1 MHCRIRIKE
10 HLDPSWQEWLAD
22 LEVVHE
28 VEGTTLLI
36 GQLLDQ
42 AALYG
47 VLLTIRRLG
56 LSSLSLQT
64 SEAPAHEEPEEPS
77 SRVRQIGSNEDRFC
91 PHSKL
96 YFL

>member
-1 MHCRIRIKE
+1 MHCCIRIKE

-28 VEGTTLLI
+28 VEGATPLI

-47 VLLTIRRLG
+47 VLLTIRRPG
-56 LSSLSLQT
+56 
-64 SEAPAHEEPEEPS
+64 
-77 SRVRQIGSNEDRFC
+77 
-91 PHSKL
+91 
-96 YFL
+96 